1 MAIHPFPTDSRFLE
15 DLRKGLLQYARKHYG
30 SSGLDLEDLV
40 QDALLTVY
48 ENIQEGKLTEL
59 TSSLKT
65 HVIGILKN
73 KANEALRKQAT
84 IATVPQQAGQDDD
97 DTLDPVDTG
106 IAQSAL
112 ERWEE
117 QDAEEEQ
124 EQLQTAV
131 REIVANL
138 KEPCKTILWSFYW
151 EDESMK
157 HIAELMHYNTTD
169 VAKSQKSKCMTKVK
183 VAFEE
188 TFKRMRS

>member
-48 ENIQEGKLTEL
+48 ENVQGGKLTEL

-73 KANEALRKQAT
+73 KANEALRKQAA

-117 QDAEEEQ
+117 QDAEEEH

-131 REIVANL
+131 REIVGNL

-157 HIAELMHYNTTD
+157 HIAELMNYNTTD

>member
-15 DLRKGLLQYARKHYG
+15 DLRQGLLQYARKHYG

-48 ENIQEGKLTEL
+48 ENIQGGKLTEL

-73 KANEALRKQAT
+73 KANEALRKQAA

-157 HIAELMHYNTTD
+157 HIAELMNYNTTD

-188 TFKRMRS
+188 TIKRMRS

>member
-30 SSGLDLEDLV
+30 SSGLDLEDIV

-48 ENIQEGKLTEL
+48 ENIQGGKLTEL

-73 KANEALRKQAT
+73 KANEALRKQAA

-117 QDAEEEQ
+117 QDAEEEH

-131 REIVANL
+131 REIVGNL

-157 HIAELMHYNTTD
+157 HIAELMNYNTTD

-188 TFKRMRS
+188 TIKRMRS

>member
-48 ENIQEGKLTEL
+48 ENIQGGKLTEL

-73 KANEALRKQAT
+73 KANEALRKQAA

-117 QDAEEEQ
+117 QDAEEEH

-131 REIVANL
+131 REIVGNL

-157 HIAELMHYNTTD
+157 HIAELMNYNTTD

-188 TFKRMRS
+188 TIKRMRS

>member
-48 ENIQEGKLTEL
+48 ENIQGGKLTEL

-73 KANEALRKQAT
+73 KANEALRKQAA

-124 EQLQTAV
+124 EQLQTVV

-157 HIAELMHYNTTD
+157 HIAELMNYNTTD

>member
-48 ENIQEGKLTEL
+48 ENIEGGKLTEL

-73 KANEALRKQAT
+73 KANEALRKQAA

-117 QDAEEEQ
+117 QDAEEEH

-131 REIVANL
+131 REIVGNL

-157 HIAELMHYNTTD
+157 HIAELMNYNTTD

>member
-30 SSGLDLEDLV
+30 YSGLDLEDLV

-73 KANEALRKQAT
+73 KANEALRKQAA

-117 QDAEEEQ
+117 QDAEEEH

-131 REIVANL
+131 REIVGNL

-157 HIAELMHYNTTD
+157 HIAELMNYNTTD

-188 TFKRMRS
+188 TIKRMRS

>member
-48 ENIQEGKLTEL
+48 ENIQGGKLTEL

-73 KANEALRKQAT
+73 KANEALRKQAA

-117 QDAEEEQ
+117 QDAEEEH

-131 REIVANL
+131 REIVGNL

-157 HIAELMHYNTTD
+157 HIAELMNYNTTD

>member
-48 ENIQEGKLTEL
+48 ENVQGGKLTEL

-73 KANEALRKQAT
+73 KANEALRKQAA

-97 DTLDPVDTG
+97 DRLDPVDTG

-131 REIVANL
+131 REIVGNL

-157 HIAELMHYNTTD
+157 HIAELMNYNTTD

-188 TFKRMRS
+188 TIKRMRS

>member
-48 ENIQEGKLTEL
+48 ENIQGGKLTEL

-73 KANEALRKQAT
+73 KANEALRKQAA

-106 IAQSAL
+106 IAQRAL

-131 REIVANL
+131 REIVGNL

-157 HIAELMHYNTTD
+157 HIAELMNYNTTD